1 MRSWTF
7 QLFSFQ
13 NQCVKFLL
21 LLFGIFPSFE
31 MFKDPIQGNRFE
43 ISFRNLQFLQSFVIN
58 AWHIQADTQS

>member
-7 QLFSFQ
+7 QLFNFQ
-13 NQCVKFLL
+13 NKCVKFLL
-21 LLFGIFPSFE
+21 LLFGIFRSFE